1 MASELS
7 LHSAARWT
15 ACPGTSAR
23 QNSGGRSECRSHRK
37 QSILPSGGVWAKS
50 GESPL
55 SLWSTVEIWKT
66 ISDYKLNL
74 YLWLYLGEKNPPLVP
89 ALQLFPE
96 EILFWTSPLNRSA
109 VSFSHFC
116 SCSEI
121 KYNSVDWWQRRQK
134 FPVKKKSCLAF
145 RNTSTAHEHY
155 TSYKM
160 CHVFW
165 MGMLLKEGPLNLCFV
180 VFTIG

>member
-1 MASELS
+1 MAGEPS
-7 LHSAARWT
+7 LHSAARWI
-15 ACPGTSAR
+15 ACPGTSGH
-23 QNSGGRSECRSHRK
+23 QNSGGHSECRSQRK
-37 QSILPSGGVWAKS
+37 QSVLPSGGVWAQS
-50 GESPL
+50 GESPFL
-55 SLWSTVEIWKT
+55 LWSTVEIWKT

-74 YLWLYLGEKNPPLVP
+74 YLWLYLGEKNPPLAP

-96 EILFWTSPLNRSA
+96 EILFWTIPPNRSA
-109 VSFSHFC
+109 VSFSHFS

-134 FPVKKKSCLAF
+134 FPVKKKSGLAF

-165 MGMLLKEGPLNLCFV
+165 MAMLLKEGPLNLCRV
-180 VFTIG
+180 VFKR